1 MMVSTE
7 VLKKIPKV
15 DLHCHLDG
23 SVRTSTILELAK
35 KQNVK
40 LPTENVEELN
50 KYVRVSKNCRSLT
63 EFLNAFE
70 FFYPL
75 LQNPY
80 AVEKIGYELCEDAAS
95 ENIKYLEVRFAPF
108 LQATENFKITDV
120 VKICLQGLRQ
130 GSRDFKIGVGLIL
143 CCYRSIPK
151 EANIETVELA
161 KKYTDSGVVAMD
173 LAGDETRYPT
183 RSFAEPLNLAKKYK
197 IPFTVHAGESAG
209 CESIKEAVEL
219 GASRIGHGVHLID
232 DTKLMEE
239 IKEKEI
245 PLEMCITSNIQTHV
259 VADFESHPIKKFYDN
274 GVIITINTDD
284 RSVSGI
290 DLTNEYNVAVN
301 RLGFDMSDL
310 IKIIHNGINALFI
323 PNKNKAELNKIFE
336 TEINAMKIGE

>member
-1 MMVSTE
+1 MVSTE

-15 DLHCHLDG
+15 ELHCHLDG

-35 KQNVK
+35 KQKVK

-50 KYVRVSKNCRSLT
+50 KYVQVSPDCRSLT
-63 EFLNAFE
+63 DFLQAFE

-75 LQNPY
+75 LQTPY

-108 LQATENFKITDV
+108 LQASENFKITDV
-120 VKICLQGLRQ
+120 VKICLDGLRQ

-143 CCYRSIPK
+143 CCYRSNPE
-151 EANIETVELA
+151 EANITTVELA
-161 KKYTDSGVVAMD
+161 KKYADYGIVALD

-183 RSFAEPLNLAKKYK
+183 RDFAEPFVLAKKYK

-209 CESIKEAVEL
+209 AESIREAVEL

-232 DTKLMEE
+232 DTNLMEE

-274 GVIITINTDD
+274 GVIVTINTDD

-301 RLGFDMSDL
+301 RLGFDVSDL

-323 PNKNKAELNKIFE
+323 PDKNKAELNKIFK
-336 TEINAMKIGE
+336 TEINALKIGE

>member
-1 MMVSTE
+1 
-7 VLKKIPKV
+7 
-15 DLHCHLDG
+15 LDG

-35 KQNVK
+35 KQKVK

-50 KYVRVSKNCRSLT
+50 KYVRVSPNCRSLT
-63 EFLNAFE
+63 EFLKAFE

-108 LQATENFKITDV
+108 LQTAENFKITDV
-120 VKICLQGLRQ
+120 VKICLDGFRQ

-151 EANIETVELA
+151 EANIETVELV
-161 KKYTDSGVVAMD
+161 KKYRDLGVVALD
-173 LAGDETRYPT
+173 LAGDETHYPT
-183 RSFAEPLNLAKKYK
+183 RDFAAPFVLAKKYK

-209 CESIKEAVEL
+209 CESIKEAVKL

-232 DTKLMEE
+232 DTNLMEE

-274 GVIITINTDD
+274 GVIVTINTDD

-290 DLTNEYNVAVN
+290 DLTNEYDLAVN
-301 RLGFDMSDL
+301 RLGFDVSDL
-310 IKIIHNGINALFI
+310 IKIIRNGINVLFI
-323 PNKNKAELNKIFE
+323 SNKNKAALNEIIE
-336 TEINAMKIGE
+336 TEINALKITR

>member
-1 MMVSTE
+1 MVPE
-7 VLKKIPKV
+7 EILKKIPKV

-23 SVRTSTILELAK
+23 CVRTPTIIELAK
-35 KQNVK
+35 KQKVK
-40 LPTENVEELN
+40 LPTEDIEELN
-50 KYVRVSKNCRSLT
+50 KYVQVSPDCRSLT
-63 EFLNAFE
+63 EFLKAFE

-75 LQNPY
+75 LKNPY

-108 LQATENFKITDV
+108 LQAAENFNITDV
-120 VKICLQGLRQ
+120 VKICLDGLGQ

-151 EANIETVELA
+151 EANITTVELA
-161 KKYTDSGVVAMD
+161 KKYSDNGIVALD

-183 RSFAEPLNLAKKYK
+183 RDFAEPFVLAKKYK

-209 CESIKEAVEL
+209 PESIKEAVKL

-232 DTKLMEE
+232 DTNLMEE

-245 PLEMCITSNIQTHV
+245 PLEMCITSNVQTHV
-259 VADFESHPIKKFYDN
+259 VADFESHPIKKFYDK
-274 GVIITINTDD
+274 GVIVTINTDD

-301 RLGFDMSDL
+301 RLGFDVSDL
-310 IKIIHNGINALFI
+310 TKIIHNGINALFI
-323 PNKNKAELNKIFE
+323 PNKNKVELNKIFE
-336 TEINAMKIGE
+336 TEINALKITR

>member
-1 MMVSTE
+1 MVSTE
-7 VLKKIPKV
+7 VFKKIPKV

-23 SVRTSTILELAK
+23 CVRTPTIIELAK
-35 KQNVK
+35 KQKVK
-40 LPTENVEELN
+40 LPTTNVEELN
-50 KYVRVSKNCRSLT
+50 KYVRVSPDCRSLT
-63 EFLNAFE
+63 EFLKAFE

-108 LQATENFKITDV
+108 LQTSENFKITDV
-120 VKICLQGLRQ
+120 VKICLDGLRQ
-130 GSRDFKIGVGLIL
+130 GSRDFKISVGLIL

-151 EANIETVELA
+151 EANIITVELA
-161 KKYTDSGVVAMD
+161 KKYFDSGIVAMD

-183 RSFAEPLNLAKKYK
+183 RDFAEPFVLAKKYK
-197 IPFTVHAGESAG
+197 IPFTVHAGESSG
-209 CESIKEAVEL
+209 PESIKEAVKL

-232 DTKLMEE
+232 DSNLMKE

-245 PLEMCITSNIQTHV
+245 PLEICITSNVQTHV
-259 VADFESHPIKKFYDN
+259 VNDFESHPIKKFYDN
-274 GVIITINTDD
+274 GIIVTINSDD

-301 RLGFDMSDL
+301 RLGFDISAL
-310 IKIIHNGINALFI
+310 IKIIHNGINALFT
-323 PNKNKAELNKIFE
+323 PNKNKASLSKIVE
-336 TEINAMKIGE
+336 TEINALGIGV